1 MACINQDETKCF
13 WRGLVL
19 HFMIALCVAF
29 QVFSTTSLARDEETL
44 QHYKMISTVEY
55 VGQGQFRNQ
64 VVTIFAVIK
73 EPLPNDKVRY
83 SFVTHDPNLGPSQE
97 SSMAFSFVIDRSTRL
112 MSGTDKD
119 LAFWAQVHNESVK
132 SLEKV
137 TKDYVGKT
145 WKQSIDL
152 SSLGG
157 SPFNELRFTLTAIQ
171 LRTKA
176 FGEMIAVRALS
187 EPFFVKITK
196 GTFRSRINTLYLFGP
211 DVEDIYLSISVFE
224 AATDVNGFKESL
236 RHEVATYK
244 TDVTG
249 VPVDLYYSDVGNDFE
264 KLLAKVGLSSG
275 NLEIVKES
283 PLPQWASSRGL
294 RAAQVANICSAV
306 VCEGALNPVAIISIP
321 TVKVLQSQKVAAGGE
336 GASIFERITRGFGWN
351 LPTAAII
358 GTATAVPIVIAG
370 GGGGD
375 DKIAS
380 P

>member
-1 MACINQDETKCF
+1 MARINQDETKCF

-19 HFMIALCVAF
+19 HFMIALCVVF
-29 QVFSTTSLARDEETL
+29 QVFDATSLAKDEETV

-64 VVTIFAVIK
+64 VVTIFTVTK
-73 EPLPNDKVRY
+73 EPLPDDKVRY
-83 SFVTHDPNLGPSQE
+83 SFATHDPNLGPSQE
-97 SSMAFSFVIDRSTRL
+97 SLMAFSFVIDRSTRN

-119 LAFWAQVHNESVK
+119 LAFWTQVHNESVK
-132 SLEKV
+132 SLDKV

-157 SPFNELRFTLTAIQ
+157 SPFDELRFTLTAIQ
-171 LRTKA
+171 LKTKA
-176 FGEMIAVRALS
+176 FGEMIAVRAMS
-187 EPFFVKITK
+187 EPFFVKIIK
-196 GTFRSRINTLYLFGP
+196 GSFRSRINTLYLFGP

-224 AATDVNGFKESL
+224 AATDVNDFKESL
-236 RHEVATYK
+236 RHEVATCK

-249 VPVDLYYSDVGNDFE
+249 VPVDLSDVGENFE
-264 KLLAKVGLSSG
+264 KLLAKVGLRSG
-275 NLEIVKES
+275 SLEIVKES

-306 VCEGALNPVAIISIP
+306 ACEGALNPVATISMP
-321 TVKVLQSQKVAAGGE
+321 AVKVLQSQRVTAGGA
-336 GASIFERITRGFGWN
+336 GASIFAIITRGFGWN

-358 GTATAVPIVIAG
+358 STATAVPIAITG
-370 GGGGD
+370 GGGGGVHD
-375 DKIAS
+375 AS